1 MPTLSHLTTQL
12 GQPRVLVG
20 DYSMPGTLQHRVTLP
35 VSKKKKKKK
44 KVFIPR
50 LRHPI
55 SLSVYCKLVVA
66 SNQC

>member
-44 KVFIPR
+44 GVHTSIASSYF
-50 LRHPI
+50 
-55 SLSVYCKLVVA
+55 LV
-66 SNQC
+66 SIL

>member
-44 KVFIPR
+44 KGVHTSIASSYF
-50 LRHPI
+50 
-55 SLSVYCKLVVA
+55 LV
-66 SNQC
+66 SIL